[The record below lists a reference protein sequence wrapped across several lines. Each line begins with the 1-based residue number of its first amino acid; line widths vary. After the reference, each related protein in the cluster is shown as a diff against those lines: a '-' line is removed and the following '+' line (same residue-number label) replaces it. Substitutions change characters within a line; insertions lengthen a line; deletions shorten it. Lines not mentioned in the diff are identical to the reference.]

1 MNFLMTAGPT
11 REYIDPIRFI
21 SNASSGRQGIALAR
35 AAKRR
40 GHRVVLVLGPGTGTV
55 KPPDHISVINVV
67 SAKDMLGV
75 VLRYTKWMDALIMAA
90 AVGDWKPVRKS
101 RGKIKK
107 TSKTKK
113 INLSQNPDIIA
124 RVARLREQ
132 KKTRP
137 GLKLVGFSVDTS
149 NLIGKAIKKLQA
161 KGADFIIANPIDAF
175 GSASTRPVIL
185 HKSGKMVRVPRL
197 SKNRLALKIIKL
209 IEK

>member
-1 MNFLMTAGPT
+1 MNLLITAGPT

-40 GHRVVLVLGPGTGTV
+40 GHRVVLVLGPGTV

-75 VLRYTKWMDALIMAA
+75 VLRYKKWMDALIMAA

-185 HKSGKMVRVPRL
+185 HKSGIMVKVPSL